1 MKNNVEE
8 WVVDMIITDTDA
20 NTVES
25 ALNQWGVNV
34 RVKRMTHWEIV
45 TDKNLNYSEINN
57 SGVLFN
63 SNKEYVSN
71 FKPEI
76 NTATFLVRFKEDM
89 LGVQKKQSLIDRF
102 NIEEISE
109 IRHGVLWNI
118 KVISGDF
125 ERVIKKVL
133 DSQILFNPLSQE
145 CYKYE

>member
-1 MKNNVEE
+1 MKNNGEE
-8 WVVDMIITDTDA
+8 WVVDMIITDNDA

-25 ALNQWGVNV
+25 ALNQCGVNV

-57 SGVLFN
+57 SGELFN

-89 LGVQKKQSLIDRF
+89 LGVQKKQYLLE
-102 NIEEISE
+102 NQ
-109 IRHGVLWNI
+109 
-118 KVISGDF
+118 DF
-125 ERVIKKVL
+125 YIN
-133 DSQILFNPLSQE
+133 QPIQE
-145 CYKYE
+145 N